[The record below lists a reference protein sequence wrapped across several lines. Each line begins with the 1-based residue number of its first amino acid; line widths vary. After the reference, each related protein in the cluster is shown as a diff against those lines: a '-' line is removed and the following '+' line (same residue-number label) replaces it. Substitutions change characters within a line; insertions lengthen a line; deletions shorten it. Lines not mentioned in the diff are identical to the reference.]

1 MTKKDFPLRCRKGWS
16 FAVSCRLVSFS
27 QLSIVAFETQYSPFA
42 SWGASVQEH
51 AFSGLNMFVRAEVCR
66 CSGPLFLLRGIGRVC
81 SF

>member
-16 FAVSCRLVSFS
+16 FAVSYRPASFF
-27 QLSIVAFETQYSPFA
+27 QIRIVAFETQYSPFA

-51 AFSGLNMFVRAEVCR
+51 AFLGLNMFVRAEVCR
-66 CSGPLFLLRGIGRVC
+66 CSEPLFLLRDIGRVC